1 MSSSPSTS
9 QANLAKFADS
19 TSVDVAHVPAN
30 GKVAMMT
37 GITGARKA
45 CAKALP
51 LGNVSALFQP
61 CDLNRAAVSDL

>member
-1 MSSSPSTS
+1 
-9 QANLAKFADS
+9 
-19 TSVDVAHVPAN
+19 
-30 GKVAMMT
+30 VAMMT